1 MLVKPN
7 SVRFGYDHK
16 VGATAYLIDPAG
28 NYSLAGGSAPTIDS
42 AGAVSDPAEIARK
55 AAAGTHVTVSRA
67 IAGAAKIVEG
77 ADADS
82 LDGLAS
88 VSDLAI
94 DGSSASGD
102 SGVGAQTLTA
112 AGTYIPVRAST
123 FGATEVG
130 NPVRAHSLARPDAST
145 TGPAGAYSGVRAPIL
160 AAAGTYI
167 TAE

>member
-112 AGTYIPVRAST
+112 VGTYIPVRAST

-130 NPVRAHSLARPDAST
+130 NPVRAHSLARPDAS
-145 TGPAGAYSGVRAPIL
+145 
-160 AAAGTYI
+160 
-167 TAE
+167 